1 MRWSQTG
8 RVGLSGTAIAALLL
22 LGVGG
27 APTAAADGTI
37 SGVSA
42 STTSSTINQPV
53 TLTMTGSGLAP
64 TASNA
69 PIGTCS
75 PVFRIT
81 PPSGDIAT
89 VTPTFAADGN
99 SAQSTLYPTA
109 VGNFTVF
116 ATCATSSPNTGSSL
130 IVSVAKTTA
139 SASLSVASQMTV
151 GATTALT
158 MTLLSSGGVNP
169 LEPTGVVTFSN
180 GGTTL
185 GTANLAPSPT
195 QGRSTATLNWVVP
208 NSIGALT
215 ITATYAGDSNFNASS
230 ASAPTVIDLTAS
242 AVSIQAASTGQVSGP
257 MPLVARVSPATAT
270 GTVSF
275 FVGQGAAQQA
285 IGTPVT
291 LASGS
296 ASTTWTPAGAGGQVI
311 TAVYNGDANNRTSSA
326 STTVTIAGQAPADA
340 IEVDPIGSLAPLST
354 TVPFSLQ
361 YGLSVQFA
369 TSSSSGAAVKL
380 SSTGPCSL
388 TNGAVLKANSGNG
401 TCTLTAATAGGNG
414 YAASTS
420 KYTIDLALRTQ
431 TASVSAPKSGK
442 VTKGSTLTL
451 AKSGLKTNAG
461 KPVSWKVT
469 SGSSACK
476 ISTSSGK
483 VKVKVSGKC
492 TVKGSAAS
500 VSGKYAAYSVTRT
513 YTV

>member
-1 MRWSQTG
+1 MRWNQTE
-8 RVGLSGTAIAALLL
+8 RAGLAGTAIAALLL

-27 APTAAADGTI
+27 APMAAADGTI

-42 STTSSTINQPV
+42 STTSTTINQPV

-81 PPSGDIAT
+81 PPSGDVAT

-99 SAQSTLYPTA
+99 SAQTTLYPTA

-116 ATCATSSPNTGSSL
+116 ATCATGSPNTGSSV
-130 IVSVAKTTA
+130 IVAVGKTTA

-151 GATTALT
+151 GTTTALT

-180 GGTTL
+180 GTTTL
-185 GTANLAPSPT
+185 GTANLTPSPT

-208 NSIGALT
+208 NSVGALT
-215 ITATYAGDSNFNASS
+215 ITASYPGDSNFNGSS
-230 ASAPTVIDLTAS
+230 ASAAAVIDLTAS
-242 AVSIQAASTGQVSGP
+242 AVSLQAASTGQLSGP
-257 MPLVARVSPATAT
+257 MPLVARVSPASAT

-275 FVGQGAAQQA
+275 FVGQGSAQQA
-285 IGTPVT
+285 IGTPVA

-296 ASTTWTPAGAGGQVI
+296 ASTTWTPAALGAQVI
-311 TAVYNGDANNRTSSA
+311 TAVYNGDANNRISSS
-326 STTVTIAGQAPADA
+326 STTITIAGQAPADA
-340 IEVDPIGSLAPLST
+340 IEVDPNGSLAPLSP
-354 TVPFSLQ
+354 TVPFSLE
-361 YGLSVQFA
+361 YGLSVQFV
-369 TSSSSGAAVKL
+369 TSTSSGAAVKL
-380 SSTGPCSL
+380 SVAGPCSL
-388 TNGAVLKANSGNG
+388 TSGVILKANSGNG
-401 TCTLTAATAGGNG
+401 TCSLTATSAGGNG
-414 YAASTS
+414 YAATS
-420 KYTIDLALRTQ
+420 AKYAIDLALRTQ
-431 TASVSAPKSGK
+431 TASISAPKSGK

-451 AKSGLKTNAG
+451 AKSGVKTNAG

-483 VKVKVSGKC
+483 VKVKVNGKC
-492 TVKGSAAS
+492 TVKGTAAG
-500 VSGKYAAYSVTRT
+500 VSGKYAAYSVTRN